1 MILETVAGHPVAWVN
16 NQYQQYVYDVTDLI
30 LSPIDNDTNLTVA
43 LESAWYYGLNVTARP
58 DVEFISG
65 DNVSRPHTIASSGVD
80 YVAHLTLQFEYP
92 GVRQLVRKTQ
102 SDFGWDWVRS
112 SAL

>member
-58 DVEFISG
+58 DAERLAAI
-65 DNVSRPHTIASSGVD
+65 DVSACVSKVMR
-80 YVAHLTLQFEYP
+80 L
-92 GVRQLVRKTQ
+92 R
-102 SDFGWDWVRS
+102 
-112 SAL
+112 

>member
-16 NQYQQYVYDVTDLI
+16 NQYQQYVYNVTDLI

-58 DVEFISG
+58 DAERLAAI
-65 DNVSRPHTIASSGVD
+65 DVSACVSKVMR
-80 YVAHLTLQFEYP
+80 L
-92 GVRQLVRKTQ
+92 R
-102 SDFGWDWVRS
+102 
-112 SAL
+112 

>member
-1 MILETVAGHPVAWVN
+1 MILETLAGHPVAWVN

-58 DVEFISG
+58 DAERLAAI
-65 DNVSRPHTIASSGVD
+65 DVSACVSKVMRLRQ
-80 YVAHLTLQFEYP
+80 VAVADMT
-92 GVRQLVRKTQ
+92 
-102 SDFGWDWVRS
+102 S
-112 SAL
+112 

>member
-30 LSPIDNDTNLTVA
+30 LSPTDNDTNLTVA

-58 DVEFISG
+58 DAERLAAI
-65 DNVSRPHTIASSGVD
+65 DVSACVSKVMR
-80 YVAHLTLQFEYP
+80 L
-92 GVRQLVRKTQ
+92 R
-102 SDFGWDWVRS
+102 
-112 SAL
+112 

>member
-58 DVEFISG
+58 DAERLAAI
-65 DNVSRPHTIASSGVD
+65 DVSACVPKVMR
-80 YVAHLTLQFEYP
+80 L
-92 GVRQLVRKTQ
+92 R
-102 SDFGWDWVRS
+102 
-112 SAL
+112 

>member
-58 DVEFISG
+58 DAERLAAI
-65 DNVSRPHTIASSGVD
+65 DVSACVSKVMRLRQ
-80 YVAHLTLQFEYP
+80 VAVADMT
-92 GVRQLVRKTQ
+92 
-102 SDFGWDWVRS
+102 S
-112 SAL
+112 

>member
-30 LSPIDNDTNLTVA
+30 LSPRDNDTNLTVA

-58 DVEFISG
+58 DAERLAAI
-65 DNVSRPHTIASSGVD
+65 DVSASAPQTCVI
-80 YVAHLTLQFEYP
+80 V
-92 GVRQLVRKTQ
+92 K
-102 SDFGWDWVRS
+102 
-112 SAL
+112 

>member
-1 MILETVAGHPVAWVN
+1 MNTACSLILILETVAGHPVAWVN

-58 DVEFISG
+58 DAERLAAI
-65 DNVSRPHTIASSGVD
+65 DVSACVSKVMR
-80 YVAHLTLQFEYP
+80 L
-92 GVRQLVRKTQ
+92 R
-102 SDFGWDWVRS
+102 
-112 SAL
+112 

>member
-58 DVEFISG
+58 DAERLAAI
-65 DNVSRPHTIASSGVD
+65 DVSACVSKVMRLRQVAITDMAS
-80 YVAHLTLQFEYP
+80 
-92 GVRQLVRKTQ
+92 
-102 SDFGWDWVRS
+102 
-112 SAL
+112 

>member
-58 DVEFISG
+58 DAERLAAI
-65 DNVSRPHTIASSGVD
+65 DVSASAPQACDIVKW
-80 YVAHLTLQFEYP
+80 Q
-92 GVRQLVRKTQ
+92 
-102 SDFGWDWVRS
+102 
-112 SAL
+112 